1 MTDAFIEAWG
11 PTMER
16 AFAQAGIALFET
28 MLDTDKI
35 TPRSMEDI
43 AVGGHDEKELLYNWL
58 EALLLKFE
66 IDGKA
71 LGKFNVQVINS
82 EDCSLNLTGTA
93 DGEPYDPEKHGR
105 KVEVKGVT
113 YHQMAIQKEK
123 NRVLLRFLLDL

>member
-28 MLDTDKI
+28 MLYTNKI
-35 TPRSMEDI
+35 TPQSTEDI
-43 AVGGHDEKELLYNWL
+43 TVEGHDEKELLYNWL

-66 IDGKA
+66 IEGKA
-71 LGKFNVQVINS
+71 LGKFDVRAMNS
-82 EDCSLNLTGTA
+82 VKGSLDLTGTA
-93 DGEPYDPEKHGR
+93 KGEPYDPEKHGQ

-113 YHQMAIQKEK
+113 YHQMAIQREK

>member
-16 AFAQAGIALFET
+16 AFTQAGIALFET
-28 MLDTDKI
+28 MLYTDKI
-35 TPRSMEDI
+35 TPQSREDI
-43 AVGGHDEKELLYNWL
+43 TVEGHDDKELLYNWL

-71 LGKFNVQVINS
+71 LGKFNVQAMNS
-82 EDCSLNLTGTA
+82 VNDNLNLIGA
-93 DGEPYDPEKHGR
+93 ASGEPYDPEKHGR